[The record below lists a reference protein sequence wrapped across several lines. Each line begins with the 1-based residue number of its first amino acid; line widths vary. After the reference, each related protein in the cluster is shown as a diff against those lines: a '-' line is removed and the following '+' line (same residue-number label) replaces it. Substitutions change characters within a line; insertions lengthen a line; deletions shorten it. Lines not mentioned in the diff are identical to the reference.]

1 MELDFGTG
9 FRDVDST
16 GDAAP
21 FVAYLDGVAS
31 FAQVH
36 DAKRERDQRLASAG
50 AHVLDVGCGTGEDAR
65 AMGALVGPTGRVV
78 GLDSSGRLL
87 AVASERTGVRHGPVE
102 WVHGDAQRPPFADD
116 EFDAARVERVLMH
129 VADPARVVAEM
140 ARVVRPGGRVM
151 AVEPDWA
158 TLLIDIEPEASRT
171 VIDAATA
178 QLRHP
183 WIGRGLYRLLTSA
196 GLEDVKVSA
205 ETMALVEPR
214 QIPGFERTMRA
225 LERQARGTGPVAE
238 RAALAEGALRAVATG
253 RCFAALT
260 LFVAE
265 GLASG
270 RDGGWT
276 AGARARA

>member
-1 MELDFGTG
+1 MELDLGTG
-9 FRDVDST
+9 FRDVDRA

-21 FVAYLDGVAS
+21 FVAYLDGLAS

-36 DAKRERDQRLASAG
+36 DAKRERDRRLASAG

-65 AMGALVGPTGRVV
+65 AMGALVGPSGRVI

-87 AVASERTGVRHGPVE
+87 AVARERTGARHGPVE
-102 WVHGDAQRPPFADD
+102 WVHGDAQRLPFADG

-140 ARVVRPGGRVM
+140 ARVVRPRGRVM

-158 TLLIDIEPEASRT
+158 TLLLDIEPEASRA

-196 GLEDVKVSA
+196 GLEDVEVSA
-205 ETMALVEPR
+205 ETMALIEPR
-214 QIPGFERTMRA
+214 QLPGFERTLRA
-225 LERQARGTGPVAE
+225 LKHRACDAGAAAE
-238 RAALAEGALRAVATG
+238 QAALAAEAMTAVAAG
-253 RCFAALT
+253 RCFASLT

-265 GLASG
+265 GTSIG
-270 RDGGWT
+270 P
-276 AGARARA
+276 

>member
-1 MELDFGTG
+1 MELDLGTG
-9 FRDVDST
+9 FRDVDRT
-16 GDAAP
+16 GDVAP
-21 FVAYLDGVAS
+21 FVDYLDGVAA

-36 DAKRERDQRLASAG
+36 DAKRERDRRLASAG
-50 AHVLDVGCGTGEDAR
+50 AQVLDVGCGTGEDAR

-87 AVASERTGVRHGPVE
+87 AVARERTGVRHGRVE
-102 WVHGDAQRPPFADD
+102 WVHGDAQRLPFADG

-129 VADPARVVAEM
+129 VADPARVVGEM

-158 TLLIDIEPEASRT
+158 TLLVDIEPEASRA

-196 GLEDVKVSA
+196 GIEDVEVSA

-214 QIPGFERTMRA
+214 QIPGFARTMRA
-225 LERQARGTGPVAE
+225 LAHRAGGTGPAAE
-238 RAALAEGALRAVATG
+238 RAALAESALRAVAGG

-265 GLASG
+265 GASIG
-270 RDGGWT
+270 P
-276 AGARARA
+276 

>member
-1 MELDFGTG
+1 MELDLGTG
-9 FRDVDST
+9 FRDVDRT
-16 GDAAP
+16 GDVAP
-21 FVAYLDGVAS
+21 FVDYLDGVAA

-36 DAKRERDQRLASAG
+36 DAKRERDRRLASAG
-50 AHVLDVGCGTGEDAR
+50 AQVLDVGCGTGEDAR

-87 AVASERTGVRHGPVE
+87 AVARERTGVRHGRVE
-102 WVHGDAQRPPFADD
+102 WVHGDAQRLPFADG
-116 EFDAARVERVLMH
+116 EFDAARVERLLMH
-129 VADPARVVAEM
+129 VADPARVVGEM

-158 TLLIDIEPEASRT
+158 TLLVDIELEASRA

-196 GLEDVKVSA
+196 GIEDVEVSA
-205 ETMALVEPR
+205 ETMTLVGPR
-214 QIPGFERTMRA
+214 QIPGFARTMRA
-225 LERQARGTGPVAE
+225 LAHRARGTGPAAE
-238 RAALAEGALRAVATG
+238 RAALAESALRAVAGG

-265 GLASG
+265 GTSIG
-270 RDGGWT
+270 S
-276 AGARARA
+276 